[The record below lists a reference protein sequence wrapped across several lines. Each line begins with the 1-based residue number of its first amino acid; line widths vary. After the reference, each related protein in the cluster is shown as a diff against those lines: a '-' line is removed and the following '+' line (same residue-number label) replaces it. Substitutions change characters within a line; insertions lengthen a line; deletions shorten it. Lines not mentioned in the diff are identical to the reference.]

1 MTRTGVA
8 RRAAALCAALIWL
21 GLALPA
27 FAQGGTSS
35 DGPNLAALP
44 VLYRRDGADLERVP
58 ASAVNILMVGD
69 ISFARNVRVLTDERG
84 MDYPLALVTPWLQA
98 ADLTVGNYEGVIAS
112 EDAGERRYGRWRL
125 RAEPEAAQAVAA
137 AGFDLVTLANNHTM
151 DWGPGGLAATL
162 DHLQAAGVETVG
174 AGEDKDAAQTP
185 VITTVR
191 GVRIVWLAFTLVP
204 DPPDDNRDRDDS
216 WTRSI
221 VAYGDVSAVDRAVR
235 AARPLG
241 DVLIVQFHWGD
252 EYVFCPNNWQ
262 IDMGQTAIDA
272 GASLVISHH
281 PHVVQRF
288 EPYGAGFIAYSLGNF
303 LFDQEARPGM
313 AVWIR
318 ADRQGVI
325 DVRGLALV
333 ASSRPAWDP
342 ERIAGVRLTNWCGSQ
357 ILED

>member
-1 MTRTGVA
+1 MIRTA
-8 RRAAALCAALIWL
+8 RLATALCAALSVL
-21 GLALPA
+21 CVVVPA
-27 FAQGGTSS
+27 FGQG
-35 DGPNLAALP
+35 DAAPEGPDLATLP
-44 VLYRRDGADLERVP
+44 LLFRRDGADLDHVP

-69 ISFARNVRVLTDERG
+69 ISFARNVHKLTDERG
-84 MDYPLALVTPWLQA
+84 MNYPLELVSPWIQT
-98 ADLTVGNYEGVIAS
+98 ADMAVGNYEGVIAA
-112 EDAGERRYGRWRL
+112 EGVGERRYGRWRL
-125 RAEPEAAQAVAA
+125 RAEPEAAEAVAG

-151 DWGPGGLAATL
+151 DWGPGGLEATL

-174 AGEDKDAAQTP
+174 AGENKTAAQGP
-185 VITTVR
+185 VITTMR

-204 DPPDDNRDRDDS
+204 DPPDDNRDRDES

-235 AARPLG
+235 TARPLG

-262 IDMGQTAIDA
+262 IDMGRTAIDA

-288 EPYGAGFIAYSLGNF
+288 EPYGAGFIAFSLGNF
-303 LFDQEARPGM
+303 LFDQDARPGM

-333 ASSRPAWDP
+333 ASSRPEWDP

-357 ILED
+357 ILDE